1 MIYFKKLAVLLVSA
15 LFLVGCE
22 SISGSDSNTADAPGG
37 NSKGCFVFSCKI
49 YTSISPS
56 ISGYPKTEYRTIE
69 ECDMT
74 ESEARDLANSYPFKD
89 QIKIK
94 SGNHTVT
101 TTTTTTYKRK

>member
-1 MIYFKKLAVLLVSA
+1 
-15 LFLVGCE
+15 
-22 SISGSDSNTADAPGG
+22 
-37 NSKGCFVFSCKI
+37 
-49 YTSISPS
+49 
-56 ISGYPKTEYRTIE
+56 
-69 ECDMT
+69 MT